1 VRVVRVGVFADVP
14 RAGGGTDGAN
24 RAAGRPQ
31 GGGGKSALVHAG
43 DRRLRARQPLPRVGQ
58 KRHQAAA
65 AGRQLRGKAAAPRTH
80 SVLRFQRTR
89 RLRPLSCKSSPK
101 FAFFKLKKISQIF
114 LKNNFNL
121 QISLSSVRP
130 ASATEPEM
138 MAALRPLH
146 AKFHKWHISSPYSLY
161 LQISDK
167 SVRREV
173 IIEGSNSIKGP
184 WMEYNFRYKPGNV
197 NRSLPV
203 ISELLFSNFLFV
215 KKILV
220 TLKNLLLPNIDG
232 M

>member
-1 VRVVRVGVFADVP
+1 
-14 RAGGGTDGAN
+14 
-24 RAAGRPQ
+24 
-31 GGGGKSALVHAG
+31 
-43 DRRLRARQPLPRVGQ
+43 
-58 KRHQAAA
+58 
-65 AGRQLRGKAAAPRTH
+65 
-80 SVLRFQRTR
+80 
-89 RLRPLSCKSSPK
+89 
-101 FAFFKLKKISQIF
+101 
-114 LKNNFNL
+114 
-121 QISLSSVRP
+121 
-130 ASATEPEM
+130 M